1 MQNYRELFG
10 QFAAVKVAVI
20 GDVML
25 DTYWWGHVDR
35 ISPEAPV
42 PVVSIKRKEF
52 RIGGA
57 ANVALNTEALLAPT
71 TVFSVIGNDDDG
83 GILSNLLEQNKINA
97 SYIIRDERRP
107 TTNKIRIMGRSQQMM
122 RIDYEETK
130 QLSPEMEEKLVDS
143 FIKYVAAEKP
153 SIAILEDYNKGVL
166 TPEVIGSVIAICK
179 ENNIPIAVDPKSK
192 NFFCYQGVD
201 IFKPNMKEVTEALG
215 LTDLSVTD
223 DNLRQ
228 IHTLLQ
234 EKLQH
239 STSFITLSE
248 NGVFFQNEK
257 DFFRQKAFLRNISD
271 VSGAG
276 DTVIAVASVVF
287 ALTKD
292 MQLAASMANLAGGL
306 VCEESG
312 TAAINPDLL
321 LAECQSVLS
330 QSYISE

>member
-1 MQNYRELFG
+1 MRNYKELFE
-10 QFAAVKVAVI
+10 QFASVKVAVV

-25 DTYWWGHVDR
+25 DTYWWGQVDR

-71 TVFSVIGNDDDG
+71 TVFSVIGQDDDAD
-83 GILSNLLEQNKINA
+83 ILCGLLDNNQINA
-97 SYIIRDERRP
+97 SYIIRDANRP

-130 QLSPEMEEKLVDS
+130 SLSPEMEDLLIAS
-143 FIKYVAAEKP
+143 FQKYVATAKP
-153 SIAILEDYNKGVL
+153 SITILEDYNKGVL
-166 TPEVIGSVIAICK
+166 TPKVIESIIAICK
-179 ENNIPIAVDPKSK
+179 TNNIPVAVDPKSK

-215 LTDLSVTD
+215 LNDASVSD
-223 DNLRQ
+223 ENLRK

-234 EKLQH
+234 DKLQH
-239 STSFITLSE
+239 STSLITLSE

-257 DFFRQKAFLRNISD
+257 DFFRQKAYLRNIAD

-292 MQLAASMANLAGGL
+292 MSLAASMANLAGGL
-306 VCEESG
+306 VCEELG
-312 TAAINPDLL
+312 TAAIKPSLL
-321 LAECQSVLS
+321 LDECHAVLL
-330 QSYISE
+330 

>member
-1 MQNYRELFG
+1 MRNYKDLFD
-10 QFAAVKVAVI
+10 QFSSVKTAVI

-25 DTYWWGHVDR
+25 DTYWWGQVDR

-52 RIGGA
+52 RVGGA

-71 TVFSVIGNDDDG
+71 TVFSVIGKDDDAD
-83 GILSNLLEQNKINA
+83 ILSNLLEDNKIDT
-97 SYIIRDERRP
+97 SYIIRDENRP

-130 QLSPEMEEKLVDS
+130 YLSPETEEKLIAS
-143 FIKYVAAEKP
+143 FRKYVAVEKP

-166 TPEVIGSVIAICK
+166 TPNVIRSIIQICK
-179 ENNIPIAVDPKSK
+179 ENNILVAVDPKSK
-192 NFFCYQGVD
+192 NFFCYEGVD
-201 IFKPNMKEVTEALG
+201 IFKPNMKEVTEALHHSDAG
-215 LTDLSVTD
+215 VSDE
-223 DNLRQ
+223 NLRT
-228 IHTLLQ
+228 IHRLLQ

-239 STSFITLSE
+239 RTSLITLSE
-248 NGVFFQNEK
+248 NGIFFQNEQ
-257 DFFRQKAFLRNISD
+257 DFFRQKAFLRNIAD

-306 VCEESG
+306 VCEELG
-312 TAAINPDLL
+312 TAAIKPELL
-321 LAECQSVLS
+321 LAECVSLLS
-330 QSYISE
+330 